1 MADADATEA
10 YLIDEKGLFSGKV
23 GLHDLIAVPAK
34 ARIVDLADA
43 TPILIKHDASLQ
55 QAIEVASRFVGESI
69 PVVNLDTGEM
79 LGIVTEADLFQ
90 LYLSL
95 QTRIADLERA

>member
-1 MADADATEA
+1 M
-10 YLIDEKGLFSGKV
+10 
-23 GLHDLIAVPAK
+23 PAK
-34 ARIVDLADA
+34 TSVVELADA

-55 QAIEVASRFVGESI
+55 QAIEVASEFVGESI
-69 PVVNLDTGEM
+69 PVINRDTGEM
-79 LGIVTEADLFQ
+79 LGVVTEADLFQ